1 MSNRPRRP
9 QRWPAWLALLAAWSL
24 ALLPTLSQALAAHT
38 GEAGWVE
45 VCTAQG
51 SRWVPLA
58 PADAAGDAG
67 DAAPGEPTGSAAV
80 AFEHCPWC
88 GSHAGDA
95 ALPAPAASLLVPA
108 RGEPPATA
116 VRRGAPAAPAWPG
129 ARPRAPP
136 RIAA

>member
-1 MSNRPRRP
+1 MSIRPRRP
-9 QRWPAWLALLAAWSL
+9 PRWPAWLALLAVWSL

-45 VCTAQG
+45 VCTVQG
-51 SRWVPLA
+51 ARWVPMA
-58 PADAAGDAG
+58 PAGAAGDAASG
-67 DAAPGEPTGSAAV
+67 KPAGSAAV

-95 ALPAPAASLLVPA
+95 VPPAPAASLLAPA
-108 RGEPPATA
+108 RGEPLATV
-116 VRRGAPAAPAWPG
+116 VRRGAPAAPPWPD